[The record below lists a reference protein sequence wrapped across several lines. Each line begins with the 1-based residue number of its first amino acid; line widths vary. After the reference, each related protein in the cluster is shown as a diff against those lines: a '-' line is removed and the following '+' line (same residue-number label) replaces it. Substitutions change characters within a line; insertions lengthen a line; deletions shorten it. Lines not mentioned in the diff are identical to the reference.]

1 MSVLKL
7 LFNIFIIYAIFQ
19 IVKMYLSVRNVQKQ
33 FQNDLSDLNSK
44 VRQNQPKK
52 QENKPNLEGD
62 YVDYEE
68 VK

>member
-7 LFNIFIIYAIFQ
+7 LFNIFVIYAIFQ
-19 IVKMYLSVRNVQKQ
+19 IVKMYLSVRNVQKK
-33 FQNDLSDLNSK
+33 FQNDLMDLNSK

-52 QENKPNLEGD
+52 PENNPNLDGD